1 MIYEIVNVLEHAAND
16 IEDHEINNENVINQ
30 LIVLMRLF
38 SIRLKEFGESLNE
51 RTYGQKR
58 SKDVEDLKKK
68 KTEREKYR
76 TQKKLKISKISKP
89 HIRCFK

>member
-38 SIRLKEFGESLNE
+38 SIRLKEFGESLN
-51 RTYGQKR
+51 
-58 SKDVEDLKKK
+58 
-68 KTEREKYR
+68 
-76 TQKKLKISKISKP
+76 
-89 HIRCFK
+89 